1 MEHMLKTI
9 ADKMNLQLH
18 AKRAEG
24 SEQVAAGSS
33 AEAPWRK
40 TEFSDLPEICI
51 AMMLACLSPVEV
63 AKLACVSRSFLD
75 ASESDLVW
83 ERFLPPPPYIHKL
96 LAVHP
101 NPPSQFACKEV
112 FHHLCQPF
120 VSSNHIQGYWLDR
133 RTGGLNMSLSSS
145 GLVITWSENENYWQW
160 REDRASMFPLVAEL
174 KSVCWFEAKGEI
186 VCTLPP
192 GTYTLSWRILFLENF
207 GGWTG
212 QPVHFI
218 FSKNDGVDI
227 ESKCHMSPGQSMPVV
242 PGYNLPKIREVAD
255 DWREFDVGDFVVER
269 GEEMTLL
276 KFQMLEITGGWWKS
290 GLCLDGVVVQPTNTI
305 QRRSPSTI
313 AEQSL
318 ESEPF
323 EGPPLGFL
331 WRFLPGYRS
340 FQRNLGGQ

>member
-1 MEHMLKTI
+1 M
-9 ADKMNLQLH
+9 
-18 AKRAEG
+18 
-24 SEQVAAGSS
+24 
-33 AEAPWRK
+33 
-40 TEFSDLPEICI
+40 
-51 AMMLACLSPVEV
+51 
-63 AKLACVSRSFLD
+63 SR
-75 ASESDLVW
+75 
-83 ERFLPPPPYIHKL
+83 
-96 LAVHP
+96 
-101 NPPSQFACKEV
+101 
-112 FHHLCQPF
+112 
-120 VSSNHIQGYWLDR
+120 
-133 RTGGLNMSLSSS
+133 
-145 GLVITWSENENYWQW
+145 
-160 REDRASMFPLVAEL
+160 FPLVAEL

-186 VCTLPP
+186 ACTLPP

-227 ESKCHMSPGQSMPVV
+227 ESKCHMSPGQSMPAV

-255 DWREFDVGDFVVER
+255 DWREFDVGGFVVER

-313 AEQSL
+313 AQQSL

-331 WRFLPGYRS
+331 WRFLPGYRR